1 MSKSKTVK
9 TIPVLKENL
18 GLTKT
23 EVDAYLPVVIGG
35 NMTAGGVALLSEK
48 KLATVEK
55 ALERLVTKGLVK
67 RIDGIVPV
75 YRALPPLLSKTK
87 ELSAMLERME
97 SLKATSI
104 EEMDSNLKETDKVMA
119 KLRKVARDRDAVA
132 IQVLEDFE
140 TATLSIVKSQVEL
153 VIGITNDILTG
164 FSNDLELTLNKGDT
178 SLDDSIGTQFK
189 ALQMELD
196 LSQKQLAKESKKIAR
211 EFDA

>member
-119 KLRKVARDRDAVA
+119 KLRKVAR
-132 IQVLEDFE
+132 
-140 TATLSIVKSQVEL
+140 
-153 VIGITNDILTG
+153 
-164 FSNDLELTLNKGDT
+164 
-178 SLDDSIGTQFK
+178 
-189 ALQMELD
+189 
-196 LSQKQLAKESKKIAR
+196 
-211 EFDA
+211 